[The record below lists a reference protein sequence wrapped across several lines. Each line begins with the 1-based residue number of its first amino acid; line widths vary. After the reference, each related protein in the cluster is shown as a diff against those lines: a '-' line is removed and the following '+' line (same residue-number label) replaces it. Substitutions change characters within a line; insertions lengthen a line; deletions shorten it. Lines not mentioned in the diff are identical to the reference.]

1 MRLHGHHMF
10 PMFSLSVM
18 EASTKGTDLVA
29 DSDSIQRMP
38 ACTSVSHHNDAASS
52 QECCLRLICRSASNY
67 RKCILISSAINWY
80 LQCLICNVFVC
91 STVFFSIYL
100 PDIYYSHCTNV
111 SGTFFLF
118 GQHTVASASIVNRWP
133 HSIA

>member
-52 QECCLRLICRSASNY
+52 QGCCLRLICRSASNY

-80 LQCLICNVFVC
+80 LQCLGVQHYF
-91 STVFFSIYL
+91 FFSFIYL
-100 PDIYYSHCTNV
+100 IYTIA
-111 SGTFFLF
+111 
-118 GQHTVASASIVNRWP
+118 TVLMSVAPSFYLDNIQWP
-133 HSIA
+133 RQVL